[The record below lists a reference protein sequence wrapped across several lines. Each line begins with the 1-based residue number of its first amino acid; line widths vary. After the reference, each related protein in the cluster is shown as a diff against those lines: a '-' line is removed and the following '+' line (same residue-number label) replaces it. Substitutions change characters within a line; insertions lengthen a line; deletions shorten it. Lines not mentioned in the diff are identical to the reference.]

1 MASKQQ
7 TMGFQTEVKQMLN
20 IVIHSLY
27 SNKEIF
33 LRELISNAS
42 DAVDKLRFEE
52 ITNHNK
58 HFRNVIYTSSNLQL
72 VLMSLNPGEEIGE
85 EVHSNVDQFFRIE
98 SGKGELIIENKAYII
113 SDGDAIIVPK
123 GTYHNIRNVGTTP
136 LKIYTLYSPPQHKQ
150 GLVE

>member
-1 MASKQQ
+1 
-7 TMGFQTEVKQMLN
+7 MLTKKKK
-20 IVIHSLY
+20 LP
-27 SNKEIF
+27 IF
-33 LRELISNAS
+33 LDNI
-42 DAVDKLRFEE
+42 EE

-98 SGKGELIIENKAYII
+98 SGKGELIIENKAYRI
-113 SDGDAIIVPK
+113 SDGDAVIVPK
-123 GTYHNIRNVGTTP
+123 GTYHNIRNVGITP